1 MEYERKKSKEEER
14 KKEGKKERKKE
25 RKEQEQN
32 RTERFDWIVA
42 MKWFSDWIGLEI
54 SRLISLIS
62 PVSER

>member
-1 MEYERKKSKEEER
+1 MEYERKKSKEDER
-14 KKEGKKERKKE
+14 KKEKSK
-25 RKEQEQN
+25 N